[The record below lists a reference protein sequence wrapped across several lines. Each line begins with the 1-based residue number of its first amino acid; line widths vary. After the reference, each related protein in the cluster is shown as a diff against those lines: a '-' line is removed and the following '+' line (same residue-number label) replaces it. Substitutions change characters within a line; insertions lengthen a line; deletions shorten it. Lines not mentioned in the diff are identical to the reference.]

1 MSDYNY
7 VESINIHYNPGD
19 FEGTLI
25 AALRRAGKDANKLTP
40 DDLAPLDQFHTG
52 GKEATLELAK
62 LGQIQAGAQVL
73 DVGGGIGGPARTLA
87 SSLNCQV
94 TVLDLNEA
102 FLQVGRKLSDSTGLS
117 QYVIFKQGNALE
129 MPFANQTFDIAW
141 TQHATMNIADKKR
154 LYTEI
159 YRVLKPSG
167 RLVFHDIMAGAN
179 SPIYFP
185 VPWANDP
192 TISFLSQPEDIRKL
206 LHGLGFKET
215 TWQDTS
221 AAALFWFKE
230 RMTLMESAGSTP
242 PPLGLH
248 LLLGSDLGRM
258 FGNLLRNL
266 EEQRVNVIQ
275 GVFERP

>member
-7 VESINIHYNPGD
+7 VESINVHYNPGD

-25 AALRRAGKDANKLTP
+25 AALRRAGKDPDKLTP
-40 DDLAPLDQFHTG
+40 DDLAPVDQFHTG

-62 LGQIQAGAQVL
+62 LAQIQTGAQVL

-87 SSLNCQV
+87 NSLNCQV

-102 FLQVGRKLSDSTGLS
+102 FLQVGRKLSDITGLG
-117 QYVIFKQGNALE
+117 QYINFKQGNALE
-129 MPFANQTFDIAW
+129 MPFENQTFNVVW
-141 TQHATMNIADKKR
+141 TQHATMNIADKKQ

-159 YRVLKPSG
+159 YRVLKPG
-167 RLVFHDIMAGAN
+167 GKLVFHDIMAGAN

-192 TISFLSQPEDIRKL
+192 SISFLSQPEDIRSL
-206 LHGLGFKET
+206 LLELGFKET
-215 TWQDTS
+215 IWLDTRIS
-221 AAALFWFKE
+221 ALSWFKE
-230 RMTLMESAGSTP
+230 RLTLMEKAGSKP

-248 LLLGSDLGRM
+248 LLLGSDIGKM
-258 FGNLLRNL
+258 FRNLLRNI
-266 EEQRVNVIQ
+266 EEERVNVMQ